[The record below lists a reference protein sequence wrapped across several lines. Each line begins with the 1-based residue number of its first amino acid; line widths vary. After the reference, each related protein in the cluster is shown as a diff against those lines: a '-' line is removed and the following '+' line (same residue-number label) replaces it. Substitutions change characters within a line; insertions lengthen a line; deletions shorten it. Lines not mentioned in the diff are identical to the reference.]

1 MITVISRISQWN
13 ILMPTKVHDAHGL
26 YRQCNVENDSS
37 QNYIVISLRFLF
49 SLPYIKKS
57 VYEHVWSI
65 ISQLECSL
73 DAFQPIISIQLST
86 AH

>member
-26 YRQCNVENDSS
+26 YRQCNAENDSS

-49 SLPYIKKS
+49 SLPYKKNKYMNMS
-57 VYEHVWSI
+57 GPLFHNLNV
-65 ISQLECSL
+65 L
-73 DAFQPIISIQLST
+73 
-86 AH
+86 